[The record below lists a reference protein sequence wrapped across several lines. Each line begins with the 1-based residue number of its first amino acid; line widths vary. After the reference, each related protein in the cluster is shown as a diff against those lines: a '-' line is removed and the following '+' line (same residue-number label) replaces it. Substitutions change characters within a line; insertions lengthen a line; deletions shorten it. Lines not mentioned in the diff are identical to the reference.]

1 MPRTDTR
8 QQQQPEDT
16 FFTHKNT
23 LGIQHAK
30 AAHSSLHNTFKQ
42 YLILRTET
50 QEHNVHRLSTY
61 GRELLQQKIEINL

>member
-1 MPRTDTR
+1 MKACHV
-8 QQQQPEDT
+8 Q
-16 FFTHKNT
+16 T
-23 LGIQHAK
+23 LGSSRNTRSSHTKTQWVYNMQK
-30 AAHSSLHNTFKQ
+30 RHSPLHNTFKQ